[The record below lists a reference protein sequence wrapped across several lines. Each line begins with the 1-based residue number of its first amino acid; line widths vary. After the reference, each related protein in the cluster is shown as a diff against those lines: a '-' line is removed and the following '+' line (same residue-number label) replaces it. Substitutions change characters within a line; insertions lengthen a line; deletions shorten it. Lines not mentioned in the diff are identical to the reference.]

1 MVAHKKS
8 LVIVESP
15 GKVKTIA
22 KVLGREYVVKASVG
36 HVRDLTKSRKGEKKD
51 SIVLGVAKD
60 FTPSYTEVPARK
72 KVLDDLRKAV
82 LTVEKVYL
90 CPDPDREGEAIAWH
104 LKEALKLADKRTFR
118 VTFDEITP
126 RGIRAAFQN
135 PRKIDMDLVYAQ
147 QARRVLDRIVGYKLS
162 PLLWDKIGRGLSAG
176 RVQSVALRLIV
187 ERERE
192 IDIFKAEEYWTVTG
206 RFAFD
211 GKPFD
216 GELRALE
223 GRQVVAS
230 ADDLAKFKGQDTRQS
245 ASGVLR
251 TLLAS
256 EVEAQD
262 LAALLEKA
270 AYEVRGY
277 DVKEV
282 SDRPYPPFATSQLQ
296 QAAANRLG
304 FDARR
309 TMRVAQQLYE
319 GVPLGEEG
327 PVALITYMRTDS
339 FRIAQDAVQECR
351 DLIGKRYGEK
361 YMPEKPNFYSSRKG
375 AQEAHECIRPTH
387 VEHAPDQIKKDLSDE
402 QYKLYKLIWERFVA
416 CQMKPAIFDA
426 TSCDIAATGEKA
438 RAAVFRANGRVMKFD
453 GWLAVYGGAATASH
467 LEASAA
473 DREKGDETTD
483 AEAGAEKTEGAAPKT
498 STAPKPAAKKR
509 ADQVLPAMK
518 TGDHPDLK
526 SLEPVQ
532 HFTQPPPRYT
542 EASLVK
548 MLERE
553 GIGRPST
560 YATIISTLLDRG
572 YVQKTGTGGRGSFIA
587 SALGS
592 VVSDRLMGHFDH
604 SIMDLGFTRKMESE
618 LDKIEE
624 AHLDWRK
631 VLSEFYD
638 PFTDDMTAA
647 ARDMKATKGQAEKT
661 DVKCPECGELMEK
674 RLNRFGFYLR
684 CSKAPECKGTLRLD
698 NKGNIK
704 EKEKPVAT
712 GIKCELCGSDV
723 VKSVGR
729 FGPYFHCVKYS
740 DKQCTYT
747 MKCNKEGQ
755 PIRKFKALPTDK
767 ICEKCKSPMVVR
779 VTSRGKTRRPF
790 LSCTGFP
797 KCRAAMDLP
806 PELAALGE
814 QAMQQW
820 RESDA
825 KNKADL
831 ETYLATQAQQ
841 EAVAASGA

>member
-1 MVAHKKS
+1 MVAKNKN

-22 KVLGREYVVKASVG
+22 KVLGKEYVVKASVG
-36 HVRDLTKSRKGEKKD
+36 HVRDLTKTRKGAAKD
-51 SIVLGVAKD
+51 NIVLGVAKD
-60 FTPSYTEVPARK
+60 FTPSYTALAAKK
-72 KVLDDLRKAV
+72 KVLDDLKKAAD
-82 LTVEKVYL
+82 TASRVYL

-104 LKEALKLADKRTFR
+104 LKEALDLEEDRTYR

-126 RGIRAAFQN
+126 RGIRQAFQE
-135 PRKIDMDLVYAQ
+135 PRKINMDLVNAQ

-192 IDIFKAEEYWTVTG
+192 IDAFKAEEYWTISG
-206 RFAFD
+206 RFAFE
-211 GKPFD
+211 GKQFD
-216 GELRALE
+216 AELRALE
-223 GRQVVAS
+223 GRQVVSS
-230 ADDLAKFKGQDTRQS
+230 ADDLAKFKSQDTRLS

-251 TLLAS
+251 TLLANADETAS
-256 EVEAQD
+256 LAKVLEAS
-262 LAALLEKA
+262 K
-270 AYEVRGY
+270 YEVRGY
-277 DVKEV
+277 EVKEV

-296 QAAANRLG
+296 QAAANRMG

-319 GVPLGEEG
+319 GVAMGEEG

-339 FRIAQDAVQECR
+339 FRIAQDAVEDCR
-351 DLIGKRYGEK
+351 KLVAGRYGEK
-361 YMPEKPNFYSSRKG
+361 YLPEKPNFYSSRKG

-387 VEHAPDQIKKDLSDE
+387 VEHAPEDIKQYLSDE

-416 CQMKPAIFDA
+416 CQMKPAVFDA
-426 TSCDIAATGEKA
+426 TSCDLAAQGEKA
-438 RAAVFRANGRVMKFD
+438 RGAVFRANGRVMKFD
-453 GWLAVYGGAATASH
+453 GWLAVAGGVPAAAH

-483 AEAGAEKTEGAAPKT
+483 PIDDSVKPGAAAEA
-498 STAPKPAAKKR
+498 KPAAGKAASKKR

-518 TGDHPDLK
+518 LGDKPACK
-526 SLEPVQ
+526 QTEPVQ

-572 YVQKTGTGGRGSFIA
+572 YAQKTGTGGRGAFMA
-587 SALGS
+587 SALGT
-592 VVSDRLMGHFDH
+592 VVSDRLVGHFDH

-638 PFTDDMTAA
+638 PFVGDLAHATK
-647 ARDMKATKGQAEKT
+647 DMKATKGQAEKT

-684 CSKAPECKGTLRLD
+684 CPKAPECKGTLRLD
-698 NKGNIK
+698 NKGNVK
-704 EKEKPVAT
+704 EKEKPQPT
-712 GIKCELCGSDV
+712 GMKCDLCGGDV

-729 FGPYFHCVKYS
+729 FGPYFHCIKYA
-740 DKQCTYT
+740 DKQCKFT
-747 MKCNKEGQ
+747 MKCNKEGH
-755 PIRKFKALPTDK
+755 PIRKFAALPTDK
-767 ICEKCKSPMVVR
+767 VCEKCKSPMVVR
-779 VTSRGKTRRPF
+779 VTSRGKNRRPF

-806 PELAALGE
+806 PELAGLGE
-814 QAMQQW
+814 QAMAQW
-820 RESDA
+820 HVLDG

-841 EAVAASGA
+841 ETVAAGNA

>member
-1 MVAHKKS
+1 
-8 LVIVESP
+8 
-15 GKVKTIA
+15 
-22 KVLGREYVVKASVG
+22 
-36 HVRDLTKSRKGEKKD
+36 
-51 SIVLGVAKD
+51 
-60 FTPSYTEVPARK
+60 
-72 KVLDDLRKAV
+72 
-82 LTVEKVYL
+82 
-90 CPDPDREGEAIAWH
+90 
-104 LKEALKLADKRTFR
+104 
-118 VTFDEITP
+118 
-126 RGIRAAFQN
+126 
-135 PRKIDMDLVYAQ
+135 
-147 QARRVLDRIVGYKLS
+147 
-162 PLLWDKIGRGLSAG
+162 
-176 RVQSVALRLIV
+176 
-187 ERERE
+187 
-192 IDIFKAEEYWTVTG
+192 
-206 RFAFD
+206 
-211 GKPFD
+211 
-216 GELRALE
+216 
-223 GRQVVAS
+223 
-230 ADDLAKFKGQDTRQS
+230 
-245 ASGVLR
+245 
-251 TLLAS
+251 
-256 EVEAQD
+256 
-262 LAALLEKA
+262 
-270 AYEVRGY
+270 
-277 DVKEV
+277 
-282 SDRPYPPFATSQLQ
+282 
-296 QAAANRLG
+296 
-304 FDARR
+304 
-309 TMRVAQQLYE
+309 MRVAQQLYE

-339 FRIAQDAVQECR
+339 FRIAQDAIQECR
-351 DLIGKRYGEK
+351 DLIGQRYGEK

-387 VEHAPDQIKKDLSDE
+387 IEHAPDQIKKDLSDE

-426 TSCDIAATGEKA
+426 TACDIAATGEKA

-483 AEAGAEKTEGAAPKT
+483 AEEDAAKAEAAAAKTAA
-498 STAPKPAAKKR
+498 APKPAAKKR

-518 TGDHPDLK
+518 IGDRPDLK
-526 SLEPVQ
+526 TLDPVQ

-592 VVSDRLMGHFDH
+592 VVSDRLVGHFDH

-661 DVKCPECGELMEK
+661 DVKCPECAELMEK

-740 DKQCTYT
+740 DKQCTFT

-779 VTSRGKTRRPF
+779 VTSRGKNRRPF

-841 EAVAASGA
+841 EAVAANGA